1 MTILSFQPAKPS
13 LSKSVQAVIT
23 SLSFAKQIIESLPP
37 SLSELKE
44 CETAINEA
52 FKVCHALQ
60 QTIKLDDTSTAKL
73 QQIS

>member
-1 MTILSFQPAKPS
+1 MTILSFQPIKPS

-23 SLSFAKQIIESLPP
+23 SLNFAKQIIESLPP
-37 SLSELKE
+37 SLSDVKE

-52 FKVCHALQ
+52 FRVCHALQ
-60 QTIKLDDTSTAKL
+60 QSIKLDESSAIKL